1 MARKKR
7 NLLTL
12 GAIGFAILLFIILG
26 IFQTEKSHKTI
37 ALAHEGP
44 GSGTPSIGGIFELVD
59 MNGKVWKDT
68 DFKGK
73 PMLIYFG
80 YSYCPHICPQALSH
94 MTQAVEELGGSRVIQ
109 PVFVSIDPERDTL
122 DSLKGFAQ
130 NFHKDF
136 IMLTGSKDQ
145 VQQALKSYRVYA
157 AKASENGGGNDY
169 QMDHSSLIYL
179 MDKKG
184 EYVAHFDHQ
193 SPSDDIVKR
202 VKLFLENGN

>member
-37 ALAHEGP
+37 ALTHEGP
-44 GSGTPSIGGIFELVD
+44 RSGTPSIGGTFALTDV
-59 MNGKVWKDT
+59 NGRIWKDT

-109 PVFVSIDPERDTL
+109 PV
-122 DSLKGFAQ
+122 
-130 NFHKDF
+130 
-136 IMLTGSKDQ
+136 
-145 VQQALKSYRVYA
+145 
-157 AKASENGGGNDY
+157 
-169 QMDHSSLIYL
+169 
-179 MDKKG
+179 
-184 EYVAHFDHQ
+184 
-193 SPSDDIVKR
+193 
-202 VKLFLENGN
+202 